1 MCVICVCERVYIC
14 MSFLLCFCLC
24 VCVCRRGGS
33 AIILKKSFISLETE
47 SLIGLEL
54 SS

>member
-1 MCVICVCERVYIC
+1 MYEF
-14 MSFLLCFCLC
+14 SFVFLSVC